1 MSKIDGIT
9 LSYKLK
15 SNIKTRHIP
24 IIISTAKDLTEEER
38 ISLNNIVENIAVK
51 SKEHPLDVLKVVRD
65 RIEMQQTE
73 LADSL
78 QNMVN
83 NVSAINGKKHGNIDL
98 AEQSFKAEVLIVDDD
113 ADTLYTLDE
122 IVQGCN
128 CNTVLA
134 KSGKE
139 CLDALEQKTPDLILL
154 DIMMPEMDGFQTLK
168 QLKLNKKWADIPVFA
183 VTAKAMK
190 NDKDIVLKQGFTDY
204 IPKPVN
210 PTIVSF
216 KIQKLISQLKA
227 S

>member
-24 IIISTAKDLTEEER
+24 ILISTAKDLTEDER
-38 ISLNNIVENIAVK
+38 ISLNNIVESIAVK
-51 SKEHPLDVLKVVRD
+51 SKEHPLDVLKVVRS
-65 RIEMQQTE
+65 RIEMQQAE
-73 LADSL
+73 LSDSL

-83 NVSAINGKKHGNIDL
+83 NVSAINGKKNGNNDL
-98 AEQSFKAEVLIVDDD
+98 AEQNFKAEVLIVDDD

-139 CLDALEQKTPDLILL
+139 CLAALEQKTPDLILL

-168 QLKLNKKWADIPVFA
+168 QLKLNKKWSDIPVFA

-190 NDKDIVLKQGFTDY
+190 SDKDIVLKQGFTDY